1 MMAAMSDSR
10 VSLARTFFQHGS
22 NVFIVLTLVS
32 LSVSL
37 VWNGAGARTLGL
49 VLAGIAIFFL
59 AEYFTHRFQLHA
71 PPVGNSFMKRLQRRM
86 HYDHH
91 VEPNRLDLLFL
102 PIWYAIPAVALYAL
116 VYHKLTGSVE
126 VTQALL
132 VGNLLGLLYYEYVHF
147 SAHVNI
153 TPSTPWGRYMKKY
166 HLWHHY
172 KNEHYWYG
180 VTNPL
185 FDYLF
190 GTYKDQSEAERSTT
204 VRDLHGSNEG

>member
-1 MMAAMSDSR
+1 MSAPEQNF
-10 VSLARTFFQHGS
+10 VRTFFQHGS
-22 NVFIVLTLVS
+22 NAFIFLTLVS
-32 LSVSL
+32 LAVSL
-37 VWNGAGARTLGL
+37 LWNGAGTPLLALYIPLGL
-49 VLAGIAIFFL
+49 GIFFL
-59 AEYFTHRFQLHA
+59 VEYFTHRFQFHA
-71 PPVGNSFMKRLQRRM
+71 PPVGNEFMKRLQRRM

-91 VEPNRLDLLFL
+91 REPNRLDLLFL
-102 PIWYAIPAVALYAL
+102 PLWYAIPAVCLFAMLYF
-116 VYHKLTGSVE
+116 KLTGNAL

-132 VGNLLGLLYYEYVHF
+132 FGNLLGLLYYEYVHF
-147 SAHVNI
+147 SAHVSI

-190 GTYKDQSEAERSTT
+190 GTYKPQSEAERSST
-204 VRDLHGSNEG
+204 VRDLHGS

>member
-1 MMAAMSDSR
+1 MSRKESPVRFAQTFFGHGSNLFIAMTLGALIFN
-10 VSLARTFFQHGS
+10 LARTGD
-22 NVFIVLTLVS
+22 
-32 LSVSL
+32 
-37 VWNGAGARTLGL
+37 AGRCLPYVITGL
-49 VLAGIAIFFL
+49 LIFFL
-59 AEYFTHRFQLHA
+59 MEYITHRFQFHA
-71 PPVGNSFMKRLQRRM
+71 PPVGSDFLKRLQRRM

-91 VEPNRLDLLFL
+91 VEPNRMDLLFL
-102 PIWYAIPAVALYAL
+102 PIWYAIPAVVIYTLLY
-116 VYHKLTGSVE
+116 YKLTGSVM
-126 VTQALL
+126 VTQGLL

-153 TPSTPWGRYMKKY
+153 TPRTAWGRYMKKY

-190 GTYKDQSEAERSTT
+190 GTYKDQGEAERSTT
-204 VRDLHGSNEG
+204 VRDLHGSSQH